1 MTESD
6 RAALK
11 RLLGSEGSRG
21 ATTDDLQ
28 GLLLQVVFA
37 LLMVFMIAYFIFVET
52 SRKERAEEIIEV
64 NRQKLILAIDKVAE
78 DHRVKYGLNALMTQG
93 TDGRRSFDAD
103 EHVKGGRIELAPAA
117 KAAFASGSAAAFSDY
132 RDTAA
137 LAAAW
142 KSAVLEEAKLEE
154 AALTDDE
161 KAWLGDEV
169 ARVFR
174 LGRALLGAQHVS
186 ERESPS
192 MGGEDFSYFCA
203 AAPGAFWHLGCAP
216 SQPAPPLHSRNF
228 VPDERCLPIGAAI
241 QSALVLDR
249 MGMLD

>member
-137 LAAAW
+137 LATAW

-161 KAWLGDEV
+161 KTWLGDEV
-169 ARVFR
+169 ARSVEEIR
-174 LGRALLGAQHVS
+174 LDARGVQRAL
-186 ERESPS
+186 
-192 MGGEDFSYFCA
+192 A
-203 AAPGAFWHLGCAP
+203 ARLQRQWIENP
-216 SQPAPPLHSRNF
+216 
-228 VPDERCLPIGAAI
+228 
-241 QSALVLDR
+241 SALGDIADPSALADALKARSLKLVAEATGAEVLP
-249 MGMLD
+249 

>member
-11 RLLGSEGSRG
+11 RLLGGDASRR

-37 LLMVFMIAYFIFVET
+37 LLMVFMIAYFIFVEM
-52 SRKERAEEIIEV
+52 SRKERAEEILEV
-64 NRQKLILAIDKVAE
+64 NRQKLVLALEKVAE

-117 KAAFASGSAAAFSDY
+117 KTAFASGSAAACADY
-132 RDTAA
+132 RDSAA
-137 LAAAW
+137 LAVAW
-142 KSAVLEEAKLEE
+142 KSAVLNEAKLEE

-161 KAWLGDEV
+161 KTWLDDEIARSVEEVRLDARGVQRALAARLQRQWIENPSALGDI
-169 ARVFR
+169 AD
-174 LGRALLGAQHVS
+174 
-186 ERESPS
+186 P
-192 MGGEDFSYFCA
+192 
-203 AAPGAFWHLGCAP
+203 
-216 SQPAPPLHSRNF
+216 
-228 VPDERCLPIGAAI
+228 
-241 QSALVLDR
+241 SALADALKARSLKLVAEATGAEVLP
-249 MGMLD
+249 

>member
-11 RLLGSEGSRG
+11 RLLGGDASRR

-37 LLMVFMIAYFIFVET
+37 LLMVFMIAYFIFVEM
-52 SRKERAEEIIEV
+52 SRKERAEEILEV
-64 NRQKLILAIDKVAE
+64 NRQKLVLALEKVAE

-117 KAAFASGSAAAFSDY
+117 KAAFASGYAAACADY
-132 RDTAA
+132 RDSAA
-137 LAAAW
+137 LAVAW
-142 KSAVLEEAKLEE
+142 KSAVLNEAKLEE

-161 KAWLGDEV
+161 KTWLDDEIARSVEEVRLDARGVQRALAARLQRQWIENPSALGDI
-169 ARVFR
+169 AD
-174 LGRALLGAQHVS
+174 
-186 ERESPS
+186 P
-192 MGGEDFSYFCA
+192 
-203 AAPGAFWHLGCAP
+203 
-216 SQPAPPLHSRNF
+216 
-228 VPDERCLPIGAAI
+228 
-241 QSALVLDR
+241 SALADALKARSLKLVAEATGAEVLP
-249 MGMLD
+249 

>member
-1 MTESD
+1 MTDSD

-117 KAAFASGSAAAFSDY
+117 KAAFAAGSAAAFADY

-161 KAWLGDEV
+161 KTWLGDEV
-169 ARVFR
+169 ARSVEEIR
-174 LGRALLGAQHVS
+174 LDARGVQRAL
-186 ERESPS
+186 
-192 MGGEDFSYFCA
+192 A
-203 AAPGAFWHLGCAP
+203 ARLQRQWIENP
-216 SQPAPPLHSRNF
+216 
-228 VPDERCLPIGAAI
+228 
-241 QSALVLDR
+241 SALGDIADPSALADALKARSLKLVAEATGAEVLP
-249 MGMLD
+249 

>member
-117 KAAFASGSAAAFSDY
+117 KAAFASGSAAAFADY

-137 LAAAW
+137 LATAW

-161 KAWLGDEV
+161 KIWLGDEV
-169 ARVFR
+169 ARSVEEIR
-174 LGRALLGAQHVS
+174 LDARGVQRAL
-186 ERESPS
+186 
-192 MGGEDFSYFCA
+192 A
-203 AAPGAFWHLGCAP
+203 ARLQRQWIENP
-216 SQPAPPLHSRNF
+216 
-228 VPDERCLPIGAAI
+228 
-241 QSALVLDR
+241 SALGDIADPSALADALKARSLKLVAEATGAEVLP
-249 MGMLD
+249 

>member
-11 RLLGSEGSRG
+11 RLLGGDASRR

-37 LLMVFMIAYFIFVET
+37 LLMVFMIAYFIFVEM
-52 SRKERAEEIIEV
+52 SRKERAEEILEV
-64 NRQKLILAIDKVAE
+64 NRQKLVLALEKVAE

-117 KAAFASGSAAAFSDY
+117 KAAFASGAAAACADY
-132 RDTAA
+132 RDSAA
-137 LAAAW
+137 LAVAW
-142 KSAVLEEAKLEE
+142 KSAVLNEAKLEE

-161 KAWLGDEV
+161 KTWLDDEIARSVEEVRLDARGVQRALAARLQRQWIENPSALGDI
-169 ARVFR
+169 AD
-174 LGRALLGAQHVS
+174 
-186 ERESPS
+186 P
-192 MGGEDFSYFCA
+192 
-203 AAPGAFWHLGCAP
+203 
-216 SQPAPPLHSRNF
+216 
-228 VPDERCLPIGAAI
+228 
-241 QSALVLDR
+241 SALADALKAKSLKLVAEATGAEVLP
-249 MGMLD
+249 

>member
-11 RLLGSEGSRG
+11 RLLGSDGSRR

-37 LLMVFMIAYFIFVET
+37 LLMVFMIAYFIFVEM
-52 SRKERAEEIIEV
+52 SRKERAEEILEV
-64 NRQKLILAIDKVAE
+64 NRQKLVLALEKVAE

-117 KAAFASGSAAAFSDY
+117 KTAFASGSAAACADY
-132 RDTAA
+132 RDSAA
-137 LAAAW
+137 LSVAW
-142 KSAVLEEAKLEE
+142 KSAVLNEAKLEE

-161 KAWLGDEV
+161 KTWLDDEIARSVEEVRLDARGVQRALAARLQRQWIENPSALGDI
-169 ARVFR
+169 AD
-174 LGRALLGAQHVS
+174 
-186 ERESPS
+186 P
-192 MGGEDFSYFCA
+192 
-203 AAPGAFWHLGCAP
+203 
-216 SQPAPPLHSRNF
+216 
-228 VPDERCLPIGAAI
+228 
-241 QSALVLDR
+241 SALADALKARSLKLVAEATGAEVLP
-249 MGMLD
+249 

>member
-11 RLLGSEGSRG
+11 RLLGGDASRR

-37 LLMVFMIAYFIFVET
+37 LLMVFMIAYFIFVEM
-52 SRKERAEEIIEV
+52 SRKERAEEILEV
-64 NRQKLILAIDKVAE
+64 NRQKLVLALEKVAE

-117 KAAFASGSAAAFSDY
+117 KSAFASGSAAACADY
-132 RDTAA
+132 RDSAA
-137 LAAAW
+137 LSVAW
-142 KSAVLEEAKLEE
+142 KSAVLNEAKLEE

-161 KAWLGDEV
+161 KTWLDDEIARSVEEVRLDARGVQRALAARLQRQWIENPSALGDI
-169 ARVFR
+169 AD
-174 LGRALLGAQHVS
+174 
-186 ERESPS
+186 P
-192 MGGEDFSYFCA
+192 
-203 AAPGAFWHLGCAP
+203 
-216 SQPAPPLHSRNF
+216 
-228 VPDERCLPIGAAI
+228 
-241 QSALVLDR
+241 SALADALKAKSLKLVAEATGAEVLP
-249 MGMLD
+249 

>member
-11 RLLGSEGSRG
+11 RLLGSDASRG

-64 NRQKLILAIDKVAE
+64 NRQKLILAIDKIAE

-137 LAAAW
+137 LATAW

-161 KAWLGDEV
+161 KTWLGDEV
-169 ARVFR
+169 ARSVEEIR
-174 LGRALLGAQHVS
+174 LDARGVQRAL
-186 ERESPS
+186 
-192 MGGEDFSYFCA
+192 A
-203 AAPGAFWHLGCAP
+203 ARLQRQWIENP
-216 SQPAPPLHSRNF
+216 
-228 VPDERCLPIGAAI
+228 
-241 QSALVLDR
+241 SALGDIADPSALADALKARSLKLVAEATGAEVLP
-249 MGMLD
+249 

>member
-11 RLLGSEGSRG
+11 RLLGSESSRG

-117 KAAFASGSAAAFSDY
+117 KAAFASGSAAAFADY

-137 LAAAW
+137 LATAW

-154 AALTDDE
+154 TALTDDE
-161 KAWLGDEV
+161 KTWLGDEV
-169 ARVFR
+169 ARSVEEIR
-174 LGRALLGAQHVS
+174 LDARGVQRAL
-186 ERESPS
+186 
-192 MGGEDFSYFCA
+192 A
-203 AAPGAFWHLGCAP
+203 ARLQRQWIENP
-216 SQPAPPLHSRNF
+216 
-228 VPDERCLPIGAAI
+228 
-241 QSALVLDR
+241 SALGDIADPSALADALKARSLKLVAEATGAEVLP
-249 MGMLD
+249 

>member
-11 RLLGSEGSRG
+11 RLLGGDASRR

-37 LLMVFMIAYFIFVET
+37 LLMVFMIAYFIFVEM
-52 SRKERAEEIIEV
+52 SRKERAEEILEV
-64 NRQKLILAIDKVAE
+64 NRQKLVLALEKVAE

-117 KAAFASGSAAAFSDY
+117 KAAFASGSAAACADY
-132 RDTAA
+132 RDSAA
-137 LAAAW
+137 LSVAW
-142 KSAVLEEAKLEE
+142 KSAVLNEAKLEE

-161 KAWLGDEV
+161 KTWLDDEIARSVEEVRLDARGVQRALAARLQRQWIENPSALGDI
-169 ARVFR
+169 AD
-174 LGRALLGAQHVS
+174 
-186 ERESPS
+186 P
-192 MGGEDFSYFCA
+192 
-203 AAPGAFWHLGCAP
+203 
-216 SQPAPPLHSRNF
+216 
-228 VPDERCLPIGAAI
+228 
-241 QSALVLDR
+241 SALADALKARSLKLVAEATGAEVLP
-249 MGMLD
+249 

>member
-11 RLLGSEGSRG
+11 RLLGSDGSRR

-37 LLMVFMIAYFIFVET
+37 LLMVFMIAYFIFVEM
-52 SRKERAEEIIEV
+52 SRKERAEEILEV
-64 NRQKLILAIDKVAE
+64 NRQKLVLALEKVAE

-117 KAAFASGSAAAFSDY
+117 KTAFASGSAAACADY
-132 RDTAA
+132 RDSAA
-137 LAAAW
+137 LSAAW
-142 KSAVLEEAKLEE
+142 KSAVLNEAKLEE

-161 KAWLGDEV
+161 KTWLDDEIARSVEEVRLDARGVQRALAARLQRQWIENPSALGDI
-169 ARVFR
+169 AD
-174 LGRALLGAQHVS
+174 
-186 ERESPS
+186 P
-192 MGGEDFSYFCA
+192 
-203 AAPGAFWHLGCAP
+203 
-216 SQPAPPLHSRNF
+216 
-228 VPDERCLPIGAAI
+228 
-241 QSALVLDR
+241 SALADALKAKSLKLVAEATGAEVLP
-249 MGMLD
+249 

>member
-11 RLLGSEGSRG
+11 RLLGGDASRR

-37 LLMVFMIAYFIFVET
+37 LLMVFMIAYFIFVEM
-52 SRKERAEEIIEV
+52 SRKERAEEILEV
-64 NRQKLILAIDKVAE
+64 NRQKLVLALEKVAE

-117 KAAFASGSAAAFSDY
+117 KAAFASGSAAACADY
-132 RDTAA
+132 RDSAA
-137 LAAAW
+137 LSAAW
-142 KSAVLEEAKLEE
+142 KSAVLNEAKLEE

-161 KAWLGDEV
+161 KAWRDDEIVRAVEEVRLDARGVQRALAARLQRQWIENPSALGDI
-169 ARVFR
+169 A
-174 LGRALLGAQHVS
+174 
-186 ERESPS
+186 
-192 MGGEDFSYFCA
+192 D
-203 AAPGAFWHLGCAP
+203 PGALADALKAKSLKLVAEATGAE
-216 SQPAPPLHSRNF
+216 
-228 VPDERCLPIGAAI
+228 VLP
-241 QSALVLDR
+241 
-249 MGMLD
+249 